1 MFDIDIKDVIS
12 LTPYKELHDGKESI
26 RDHVK
31 EGYTVPDKVIEY
43 LKTTTPFVMSPGIY
57 EHPFK
62 PGVRLLGPYWFTDGK
77 YYWDRDT
84 WKYVVKYGLVLPD
97 DFIDHVMSEEGT
109 AFLRKCKAEDESWS
123 NVIKEWK
130 EQPDSLCLIPD
141 NIGDKKLKD
150 F

>member
-1 MFDIDIKDVIS
+1 MFDIEIKDVIP
-12 LTPYKELHDGKESI
+12 LTPYKELHDGEKSI

-31 EGYTVPDKVIEY
+31 EGYTVPKKVIEY
-43 LKTTTPFVMSPGIY
+43 LQTTTPFVMSPGIY

-62 PGVRLLGPYWFTDGK
+62 PGVRLLCPDWFTDGK

-84 WKYVVKYGLVLPD
+84 WKYVVKYGLVLPE

-109 AFLRKCKAEDESWS
+109 AFLRKCSAEAESWS
-123 NVIKEWK
+123 SVIKEWK

-141 NIGDKKLKD
+141 NIGDKELKD